1 MQETSEVLLSI
12 NPIGE
17 FLAPTKATTVH
28 RKIQRNL
35 DPSLRQIEVYE
46 DSILSL
52 TNSFDL
58 VVVSK
63 FGLSEVFLEA
73 LENKAMKPAMNAMII
88 VLKNPISAHLWIS
101 ILIT

>member
-17 FLAPTKATTVH
+17 FLAPTKATIVH
-28 RKIQRNL
+28 RNIQRNL

-46 DSILSL
+46 DSVLSL
-52 TNSFDL
+52 TNFDL
-58 VVVSK
+58 AVIK